1 MAKTINRELLAA
13 FTSEVKSYLPLVRR
27 SFQSLNEDPSRL
39 EVLEDAHRLVHSI
52 KGAASMLGLSALG
65 HMAFLEEEAIE
76 EIACGQLPWSI
87 PAAEV
92 VERVLALRSEEHTSE
107 LQ

>member
-27 SFQSLNEDPSRL
+27 SFQSLNQDPSRL

-65 HMAFLEEEAIE
+65 HMAFL
-76 EIACGQLPWSI
+76 
-87 PAAEV
+87 
-92 VERVLALRSEEHTSE
+92 
-107 LQ
+107 